1 MKLRQRIDAILF
13 AAALSAVLPA
23 GTLHAAEAVHDTA
36 SADVPRLID
45 PQNPPPSERQ
55 AGVPAS
61 TVVPAGASSRAS
73 DARVQ
78 ALPPETVR
86 TSSGLRIARPEADD
100 NAVLNQPAV
109 DDIELQMN
117 ADVLRYIAFFTGGGR
132 STFERWLKRSG
143 RYMELFR
150 SVLQK
155 EGLPPDLVHL
165 VFVES
170 GFNINARSVS
180 AAVGPWQFMRSSAQ
194 LFGLNVNQWV
204 DERKDPEKATVAAA
218 RYLKHLYGIF
228 GDWPLALASY
238 NAGEGTVMRAIRSQ
252 GTTNYWELHLPKQ
265 TEEYVPQFMAAL
277 AISRDPVKYGF
288 GDIELDDPMRFDE
301 VALKGAVDL
310 RSVAKLANCSYDELK
325 LLNPSARTAMLRGEN
340 GITTVRVPEGKSEVI
355 QRSLSGGAEL
365 PQVNL
370 TVRHRVRRGETLR
383 MIAEEYSVNP
393 LELARENN
401 LGRGRP
407 LRRGMLLTVPASFRA
422 PKPEVLASDSD
433 DPRASTDYVPARHIG
448 LPGKFEGNSVP
459 IERVTHVV
467 KPGETLRVIAAQYG
481 VSVADLRKW
490 NHISTPG
497 VKRGTHL
504 RIRDNDAAGDSTQV
518 RRGVVA
524 SSGAPARAT
533 APAAP
538 VAVAAPAPAA
548 ASTSESHTSES
559 HTSESHASAPHAP
572 AASAPSLK
580 LATVGPDETI
590 ASIAARYQ
598 VDAADL
604 RLWNHLDKGAV
615 VHRGQV
621 LKLTGVALADESP
634 LDKPAGGTDARPQR
648 VPEEAHSSYTVVEG
662 ETLEG
667 IAARHGVSVETLR
680 KLNKL
685 TGNRVTPG
693 QIIKLPA

>member
-1 MKLRQRIDAILF
+1 MKLRQSIDALLLT
-13 AAALSAVLPA
+13 AALSGLSLV
-23 GTLHAAEAVHDTA
+23 GTLYAAEAKPDTA
-36 SADVPRLID
+36 STDVPHMID
-45 PQNPPPSERQ
+45 PQSPPASERQ
-55 AGVPAS
+55 LGTTAPPAAPM
-61 TVVPAGASSRAS
+61 PAAVRAPVTR
-73 DARVQ
+73 AH
-78 ALPPETVR
+78 AP
-86 TSSGLRIARPEADD
+86 AAEAD

-180 AAVGPWQFMRSSAQ
+180 AAVGPWQFMQSSAQ

-238 NAGEGTVMRAIRSQ
+238 NAGEGTVMRAIKHQ

-301 VALKGAVDL
+301 VALRGAVDL
-310 RSVAKLANCSYDELK
+310 RAVAKLANCSYDELK
-325 LLNPSARTAMLRGEN
+325 ELNPSARTAMMRGTN

-355 QRSLSGGAEL
+355 QRSLADGAEL

-383 MIAEEYSVNP
+383 MIAEEYAVNP
-393 LELARENN
+393 LELARDNN

-422 PKPEVLASDSD
+422 PKPEVLATVAD
-433 DPRASTDYVPARHIG
+433 DPRASTGYVPSRHIG
-448 LPGKFEGNSVP
+448 LPGKIDGNSVP
-459 IERVTHVV
+459 IDRVTHVV
-467 KPGETLRVIAAQYG
+467 KRGETLRSIAARYG
-481 VSVADLRKW
+481 VSVADLKMW
-490 NHISTPG
+490 NRVTTPG
-497 VKRGTHL
+497 VSLGTRL
-504 RIRDNDAAGDSTQV
+504 RIRSGESTRHDSTPS
-518 RRGVVA
+518 RRDA
-524 SSGAPARAT
+524 SASAPASVAANT
-533 APAAP
+533 A
-538 VAVAAPAPAA
+538 AAPADD
-548 ASTSESHTSES
+548 SEQY
-559 HTSESHASAPHAP
+559 
-572 AASAPSLK
+572 
-580 LATVGPDETI
+580 TVGKGETVV
-590 ASIAARYQ
+590 SVAARFE
-598 VDAADL
+598 VTSADV
-604 RLWNHLDKGAV
+604 RAWNHLDKSAV
-615 VHRGQV
+615 LHRGQV
-621 LKLTGVALADESP
+621 LKILTVAGVPLADESS
-634 LDKPAGGTDARPQR
+634 LDKPAGGRDTRSMR
-648 VPEEAHSSYTVVEG
+648 VPAQAHASHTVRAG
-662 ETLEG
+662 ETLAD
-667 IAARHGVSVETLR
+667 IAARHGVSVETLK

-685 TGNRVTPG
+685 SSTRVTPG
-693 QIIKLPA
+693 QRILLPA

>member
-1 MKLRQRIDAILF
+1 MKLRQRIDAILL
-13 AAALSAVLPA
+13 AAALSVALPV
-23 GTLHAAEAVHDTA
+23 GTLYAAEAVHDTA
-36 SADVPRLID
+36 STDVPRLID

-55 AGVPAS
+55 L
-61 TVVPAGASSRAS
+61 GATAPPVAPSGSSSHAS
-73 DARVQ
+73 DTRVQ

-86 TSSGLRIARPEADD
+86 TSTGLRIARPEADV

-310 RSVAKLANCSYDELK
+310 RSVAKLANCSYEELK

-433 DPRASTDYVPARHIG
+433 DPRASTDYVPSRHIG
-448 LPGKFEGNSVP
+448 LPGKIDGNSVP

-467 KPGETLRVIAAQYG
+467 KPGETLRVIAAHYD
-481 VSVADLRKW
+481 VSVADLKKW

-497 VKRGTHL
+497 VKRGTRL
-504 RIRDNDAAGDSTQV
+504 RIRESDAAGDSTQS
-518 RRGVVA
+518 RRGDAA
-524 SSGAPARAT
+524 SSGAPARST
-533 APAAP
+533 TPLAPAAP
-538 VAVAAPAPAA
+538 VAVAASAPTGGSASRPPAPVRS
-548 ASTSESHTSES
+548 ASGLKLVTV
-559 HTSESHASAPHAP
+559 APH
-572 AASAPSLK
+572 
-580 LATVGPDETI
+580 ETI
-590 ASIAARYQ
+590 ASIAARCQ
-598 VDAADL
+598 VDVADL
-604 RLWNHLDKGAV
+604 RLWNHLGKGAV
-615 VHRGQV
+615 IHRGQV
-621 LKLTGVALADESP
+621 LRLTGVALADESP
-634 LDKPAGGTDARPQR
+634 LDKPAGGIDTHPQR
-648 VPEEAHSSYTVVEG
+648 VPEAAHSSYTVLEG

-667 IAARHGVSVETLR
+667 IAARHGVSVESLR

-693 QIIKLPA
+693 QTIKLPA